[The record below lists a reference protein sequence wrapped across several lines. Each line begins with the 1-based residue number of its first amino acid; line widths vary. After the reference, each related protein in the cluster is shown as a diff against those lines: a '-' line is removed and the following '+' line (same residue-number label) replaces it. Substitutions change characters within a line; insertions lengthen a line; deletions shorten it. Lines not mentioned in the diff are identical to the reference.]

1 MKNQRANDAHN
12 GTTSIFAKNIVAIL
26 CILLLFNRKIRL
38 RKQIWREHFRNFR
51 IAFRVRM
58 QPVTEQFG
66 IGVFARFGA
75 ERAVRIH
82 KRHVRRLIRE
92 PLERQIQQRNFP
104 C

>member
-66 IGVFARFGA
+66 IGVFAALGQNALYASTNVTFGVLFANRLNARFSS
-75 ERAVRIH
+75 VI
-82 KRHVRRLIRE
+82 
-92 PLERQIQQRNFP
+92 FP

>member
-1 MKNQRANDAHN
+1 M
-12 GTTSIFAKNIVAIL
+12 IFAKNIVALL

-38 RKQIWREHFRNFR
+38 RKQIWRENLRNFR
-51 IAFRVRM
+51 ITFRVRM

-82 KRHVRRLIRE
+82 KRYVRRLIRE
-92 PLERQIQQRNFP
+92 PLERQIQQRNFSP
-104 C
+104 ADRCKTRSSWAKC